1 MDIQRIEKIVA
12 SRRLGTLLL
21 LILAFTSMLIVWVS
35 TPWGVRVSH
44 DSLFYISAAKN
55 ISQLQGLYW
64 TGSGGELKA
73 LNHFPPLY
81 PITVAVFSWLGMS
94 ATSAARVLGMI
105 LAGANTYLLGYVLYR
120 NTQSV
125 PAMIIGVST
134 IFFVPAVF
142 GLHLQAMSEPLFM
155 LCMLLALSIGAEY
168 LRNQEMKTIVA
179 AAVMASMAGLTR
191 WIGTSVLLSLIIVTF
206 FIGHGSWRSRVKTT
220 IRVGLIGLLP
230 ILGWMLRNWSL
241 TGSLTNRTFVVHP
254 IDIDTIRTI
263 LDVVFSWLTTIY
275 LSHWVQGFLLIGFF
289 LGGYIYL
296 TWRRVRLKD
305 RRGSIFAA
313 HLFLIFP
320 PFYLLQ
326 LVISLSFFDAST
338 RIDERMLSP
347 FFVSM
352 MVSAILLIYSLGN
365 RWLKWILMTGF
376 IGLFVLGPLPDQWKQ
391 TQAVISSIR
400 QNGAGF
406 TTKYWQSSALINW
419 IQEQDDD
426 AIIVTNRAMVVNFLT
441 GLPAIQIPEKWDP
454 VKDQVRE
461 DYQFEIDQISA
472 DLKLPKAYLVL
483 FEYQDLSAF
492 ENEEWIEPLV
502 LIHQISEGVIY
513 SYSE

>member
-21 LILAFTSMLIVWVS
+21 LILAVTSMLIVWVS

-44 DSLFYISAAKN
+44 DSLFYLSAAKN
-55 ISQLQGLYW
+55 ISQLQGVYW

-105 LAGANTYLLGYVLYR
+105 LAGVNTYLLGYVLYR

-125 PAMIIGVST
+125 PAIIIGVST
-134 IFFVPAVF
+134 IFFVPVVL

-155 LCMLLALSIGAEY
+155 LSMLLALSIGAEY

-296 TWRRVRLKD
+296 TWRRLRLND

-313 HLFLIFP
+313 H
-320 PFYLLQ
+320 
-326 LVISLSFFDAST
+326 
-338 RIDERMLSP
+338 
-347 FFVSM
+347 
-352 MVSAILLIYSLGN
+352 
-365 RWLKWILMTGF
+365 
-376 IGLFVLGPLPDQWKQ
+376 
-391 TQAVISSIR
+391 
-400 QNGAGF
+400 
-406 TTKYWQSSALINW
+406 
-419 IQEQDDD
+419 
-426 AIIVTNRAMVVNFLT
+426 
-441 GLPAIQIPEKWDP
+441 
-454 VKDQVRE
+454 
-461 DYQFEIDQISA
+461 
-472 DLKLPKAYLVL
+472 
-483 FEYQDLSAF
+483 
-492 ENEEWIEPLV
+492 
-502 LIHQISEGVIY
+502 
-513 SYSE
+513 